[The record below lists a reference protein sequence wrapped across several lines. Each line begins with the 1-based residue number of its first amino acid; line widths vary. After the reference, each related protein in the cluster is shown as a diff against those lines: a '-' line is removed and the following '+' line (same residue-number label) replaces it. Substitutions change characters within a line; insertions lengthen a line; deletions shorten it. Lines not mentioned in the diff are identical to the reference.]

1 MSVNAN
7 IRQVVVLAGGRGE
20 RLRPLTDNLPKPM
33 VPVNGVPFLDYLI
46 ESIRLN
52 KIEKILFLLGYKS
65 DQVIQRYG
73 VEVGGMKVEYSVG
86 DVNDQTGKRLQEAYS
101 KLDENFLLIYGDTFW
116 PFEIGPMIESY
127 NRNETKVSMTVF
139 TNTEGTGEYGFEN
152 NVCVAWNGLVQLY
165 DPSRS
170 NSNNNGMDIGYFIV
184 DKTVIP
190 ENDNSNFSFQE
201 DLLPLLIQ
209 KKDVNSFLT
218 DEQYYYITSVGNLSK
233 FQKIVLEKEFQP
245 VSFVNQ

>member
-1 MSVNAN
+1 MATSQ
-7 IRQVVVLAGGRGE
+7 R
-20 RLRPLTDNLPKPM
+20 M
-33 VPVNGVPFLDYLI
+33 V
-46 ESIRLN
+46 ESIYEQ
-52 KIEKILFLLGYKS
+52 I
-65 DQVIQRYG
+65 
-73 VEVGGMKVEYSVG
+73 
-86 DVNDQTGKRLQEAYS
+86 LQEAYS

-170 NSNNNGMDIGYFIV
+170 NSNNNGLDIGYFIV

-190 ENDNSNFSFQE
+190 ENDNSNFSFQSISPIYI
-201 DLLPLLIQ
+201 LLLI
-209 KKDVNSFLT
+209 SLH
-218 DEQYYYITSVGNLSK
+218 I
-233 FQKIVLEKEFQP
+233 
-245 VSFVNQ
+245 